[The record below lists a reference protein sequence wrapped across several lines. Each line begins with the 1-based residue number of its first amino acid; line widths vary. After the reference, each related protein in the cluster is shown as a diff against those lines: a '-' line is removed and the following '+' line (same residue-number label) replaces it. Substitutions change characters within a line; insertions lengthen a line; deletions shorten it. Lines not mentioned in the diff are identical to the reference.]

1 MTSAAVSAMFGKIAT
16 ARPTLGSSI
25 IKDGRYILE
34 IDKMMVAAKTGGTFF
49 IVEMIVR
56 EAQPLVEGVQPNA
69 VGSKASYVQN
79 LDKHQSAP
87 GNAKAF
93 LLSLYD
99 EKEPPES
106 DPVALAKFVAEFGEA
121 MNFTMG
127 PSQPAKGMLIACE
140 TYHKTTRD
148 GKKDLTLYRWTPVP
162 ANSAPEV
169 QARRQA
175 LEAAVNIA

>member
-1 MTSAAVSAMFGKIAT
+1 MPSAAVSAMFGKIAT
-16 ARPTLGSSI
+16 AKPTLGSSI

-34 IDKMMVAAKTGGTFF
+34 IDKLMIETKTGGTFF
-49 IVEMIVR
+49 IAEMIVR

-87 GNAKAF
+87 GNVKAF

-99 EKEPPES
+99 EKEPG
-106 DPVALAKFVAEFGEA
+106 DPLEAAKFSAEFANAVEFSVG
-121 MNFTMG
+121 N
-127 PSQPAKGMLIACE
+127 SQPAKGMLIACE
-140 TYHKTTRD
+140 TYHKLTRD

-162 ANSAPEV
+162 ANSATEV

-175 LEAAVNIA
+175 LESAEKVA